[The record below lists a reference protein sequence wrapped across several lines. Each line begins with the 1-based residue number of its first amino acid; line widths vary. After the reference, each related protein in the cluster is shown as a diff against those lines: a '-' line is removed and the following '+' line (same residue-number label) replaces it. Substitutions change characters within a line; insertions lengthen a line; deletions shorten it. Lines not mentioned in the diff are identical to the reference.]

1 MKTRI
6 EIRSIGGGVMFS
18 HEEENNSVKRT
29 LEAAVKSGAD
39 LRFANLSGAD
49 LSDADLRCANLSGAN
64 LSDANL
70 SDADLR
76 FANLSGVNLS
86 DAYLSGV
93 NLRDANLRCANLS
106 DADLSGADLRFADLR
121 AANLYGAN
129 LSGADLYG
137 ANLSDADL
145 RGANLSDAD
154 LRGANLSDADLRGA
168 TYDKTSLWYSRSR
181 ILPDDGDITGY
192 KKCRNG
198 VIVKLLIKD
207 GTPRG
212 HAFGRKCR
220 AQGAE
225 VLEVIGAETGLSQ
238 HDPNFKYEAGK
249 TVSVGNFDPDFDN
262 ECAPGIHF
270 FITKAEAENY

>member
-6 EIRSIGGGVMFS
+6 EIRSIGGRALFS

-39 LRFANLSGAD
+39 LRGAYLSGANLSGANLYGED
-49 LSDADLRCANLSGAN
+49 LSGADLRFANLSGAN

-70 SDADLR
+70 LFADLR
-76 FANLSGVNLS
+76 FANLSG
-86 DAYLSGV
+86 
-93 NLRDANLRCANLS
+93 
-106 DADLSGADLRFADLR
+106 ADLS
-121 AANLYGAN
+121 
-129 LSGADLYG
+129 
-137 ANLSDADL
+137 
-145 RGANLSDAD
+145 
-154 LRGANLSDADLRGA
+154 GA
-168 TYDKTSLWYSRSR
+168 TYDKTSLWYSQSR

-249 TVSVGNFDPDFDN
+249 TVSVDNFDPDFDN

-270 FITKAEAENY
+270 FITKAEAENYW